1 MEFSICGRNVVI
13 TDDELYSHKLHTVF
27 KDRARNASRKFV
39 EKYRAYQ
46 GWSTFVASAP
56 KDGYQIIADEAEFA
70 AEILV
75 KEGKYAVTGDAL
87 LAKYGDTVFE
97 PWNQVVNDLA
107 ELLEQVHESE
117 KEAELA
123 RELRKNSRG
132 RVIGGGFG
140 VSGAVKGM
148 AFAGAANLV
157 TGSVHSIANA
167 IGNAK
172 TRNEIAR
179 QEAKLYQNE
188 DFVRYLRDQIYNG
201 VLTLGGCVAA
211 EHGVDAEIVQPR
223 NPEFTASLMKNYGL
237 VPENDRLEVLFHA
250 LENNVYEIQVYE
262 HLLKEFDHSEEAA
275 QIGRLFGLGVE
286 IDRICVDVLTK
297 LVPSESDLSARS
309 MEENLTLLDVYRRK
323 KERLGY
329 ERKIPAE
336 ERIELAII
344 PALLPQQWE
353 ACECGEISTV
363 LAEIAEK
370 KKAYG
375 ITSVS
380 AAEKRLSDRLTA
392 AMTVNGTLYPSLE
405 VAEQAREIRKEAA
418 QLVSDCDV
426 SSEENVTKVRARLLS
441 WGEQITPNCVMD
453 YTQKIDHAFRDLC
466 TFRGETF
473 ETLKEKHA
481 VEADYAFLFNTYLS
495 HQQSLTVQKIIS
507 ICAEADVKPG
517 LHKASKRLFKDYCA
531 ELMEKAKQEEHDRE
545 VQRYRNI
552 AQSKLAELKL
562 NDYSRKNYHR
572 LKEAA
577 SELEKL
583 NVGCEDEALPQI
595 KAAIETCEK
604 LYERENALQ
613 RLIEEDIDKGT
624 AAFLT
629 KSIIKTLLLY
639 LVVLIAAG
647 YLFSGWLQF
656 LVQIGAIG
664 AVFSESGKH
673 IRESH
678 SSKGLISQHRE
689 ELEEIRKK
697 INAGKV
703 EESGE

>member
-329 ERKIPAE
+329 PDTKGV
-336 ERIELAII
+336 
-344 PALLPQQWE
+344 ALP
-353 ACECGEISTV
+353 V
-363 LAEIAEK
+363 
-370 KKAYG
+370 
-375 ITSVS
+375 
-380 AAEKRLSDRLTA
+380 
-392 AMTVNGTLYPSLE
+392 
-405 VAEQAREIRKEAA
+405 
-418 QLVSDCDV
+418 
-426 SSEENVTKVRARLLS
+426 S
-441 WGEQITPNCVMD
+441 WGPTEGACL
-453 YTQKIDHAFRDLC
+453 Y
-466 TFRGETF
+466 F
-473 ETLKEKHA
+473 ETAKGSSCSITMNLFFFKQGLFYQIGFESFDREDCLSACVEILNSVEVVGYPLEGFDAKNMISRSPTDVYTPY
-481 VEADYAFLFNTYLS
+481 VEADRGIIVNTEYYTATLPLSWFDCYVRSIDWEGYRYALRFYEVNSYQDAWETAMQSGTYNTY
-495 HQQSLTVQKIIS
+495 
-507 ICAEADVKPG
+507 EE
-517 LHKASKRLFKDYCA
+517 YA
-531 ELMEKAKQEEHDRE
+531 ELVGTQNGLLFEILIRMQGDDLSDLGDYIIWKSLDIDGEMCDIIIHYPHEETYSAATEARYLRMKQD
-545 VQRYRNI
+545 I
-552 AQSKLAELKL
+552 
-562 NDYSRKNYHR
+562 
-572 LKEAA
+572 
-577 SELEKL
+577 
-583 NVGCEDEALPQI
+583 PQI
-595 KAAIETCEK
+595 
-604 LYERENALQ
+604 LDSLAL
-613 RLIEEDIDKGT
+613 R
-624 AAFLT
+624 
-629 KSIIKTLLLY
+629 
-639 LVVLIAAG
+639 
-647 YLFSGWLQF
+647 
-656 LVQIGAIG
+656 
-664 AVFSESGKH
+664 
-673 IRESH
+673 
-678 SSKGLISQHRE
+678 
-689 ELEEIRKK
+689 
-697 INAGKV
+697 
-703 EESGE
+703 